1 LFDRLRHFMT
11 FSHPLWELSVVF
23 YFYYFANYIKFLIF
37 RILDKDR
44 ILIEKVK
51 TGDMVAFE
59 QLFKK
64 YYNELCGYAYQ
75 YFRDR
80 DTVEDIVQDL
90 FYKLWQKRERLEI
103 RSSFRAYLYRAVYNN
118 TLQVLKEK
126 NSLQTIDD
134 QQGNYEVILSDEIF
148 ETVESKEI
156 HQIIEKT
163 LEKMPERVRKIFEL
177 SRFEGLKYRE
187 IAEHLS
193 ISIKTVEANMGKAL
207 KIFRKSLKEYVV
219 ES

>member
-1 LFDRLRHFMT
+1 
-11 FSHPLWELSVVF
+11 
-23 YFYYFANYIKFLIF
+23 
-37 RILDKDR
+37 LDKDR

-59 QLFKK
+59 QLFRK

-75 YFRDR
+75 YFSDR

-103 RSSFRAYLYRAVYNN
+103 RISFRAYLYRAVYNN

-126 NSLQTIDD
+126 NSLQPIERQNGT
-134 QQGNYEVILSDEIF
+134 YEAILSEEVFDTI
-148 ETVESKEI
+148 ETKEI
-156 HQIIEKT
+156 HQIIERT

-177 SRFEGLKYRE
+177 SRFEGLRYRE

-207 KIFRKSLKEYVV
+207 KIFRKSLREYTVSS
-219 ES
+219 ER

>member
-1 LFDRLRHFMT
+1 MVEWFSIFAT
-11 FSHPLWELSVVF
+11 FV
-23 YFYYFANYIKFLIF
+23 NYIKSLIF

-75 YFRDR
+75 YFKDR

-103 RSSFRAYLYRAVYNN
+103 RSSFRAYLYKAVYNN

-126 NSLQTIDD
+126 NSLQPIED
-134 QQGNYEVILSDEIF
+134 QQGRYEVILSDEIF
-148 ETVESKEI
+148 ETVESKEVL
-156 HQIIEKT
+156 QIIEKT
-163 LEKMPERVRKIFEL
+163 LENMPERVRKIFEL
-177 SRFEGLKYRE
+177 SRFEGLRYRE

-207 KIFRKSLKEYVV
+207 KIFRKSLRDYIVSS

>member
-1 LFDRLRHFMT
+1 M
-11 FSHPLWELSVVF
+11 
-23 YFYYFANYIKFLIF
+23 
-37 RILDKDR
+37 DKDR
-44 ILIEKVK
+44 ILIEKFK

-59 QLFKK
+59 QLFRK

-75 YFRDR
+75 YFSDR

-103 RSSFRAYLYRAVYNN
+103 RTSFRAYLYRAVYNN

-126 NSLQTIDD
+126 NSLQPIESEHGT
-134 QQGNYEVILSDEIF
+134 YEVILSEEIF
-148 ETVESKEI
+148 DTVESKEI
-156 HQIIEKT
+156 HLIIEKT

-177 SRFEGLKYRE
+177 SRFEGLRYRE

-207 KIFRKSLKEYVV
+207 KIFRKSLREYVV
-219 ES
+219 ER

>member
-1 LFDRLRHFMT
+1 M
-11 FSHPLWELSVVF
+11 
-23 YFYYFANYIKFLIF
+23 
-37 RILDKDR
+37 DKDK
-44 ILIEKVK
+44 ILIERFR

-59 QLFKK
+59 QLFRR

-75 YFRDR
+75 YFSDR
-80 DTVEDIVQDL
+80 DTVEDIVQNL

-103 RSSFRAYLYRAVYNN
+103 RTSFRAYLYRAVYNN

-126 NSLQTIDD
+126 NSLQPIENQDGTYDI
-134 QQGNYEVILSDEIF
+134 ILSEEVFD
-148 ETVESKEI
+148 TVESKEI
-156 HQIIEKT
+156 QMIIEKT
-163 LEKMPERVRKIFEL
+163 LDKMPERVRRIFEL
-177 SRFEGLKYRE
+177 SRFEGLRYRE

-219 ES
+219 TGDG

>member
-1 LFDRLRHFMT
+1 MVEWFSIFAT
-11 FSHPLWELSVVF
+11 FV
-23 YFYYFANYIKFLIF
+23 NYIKFLIF

-75 YFRDR
+75 YFKDR

-103 RSSFRAYLYRAVYNN
+103 RSSFRAYLYKAVYNN

-126 NSLQTIDD
+126 NSLQPIED
-134 QQGNYEVILSDEIF
+134 QQGRYEVILSDEIF
-148 ETVESKEI
+148 ETVESKEVL
-156 HQIIEKT
+156 QIIEKT
-163 LEKMPERVRKIFEL
+163 LENMPERVRKIFEL
-177 SRFEGLKYRE
+177 SRFEGLRYRE

-207 KIFRKSLKEYVV
+207 KIFRKSLRDYIVSS

>member
-1 LFDRLRHFMT
+1 
-11 FSHPLWELSVVF
+11 
-23 YFYYFANYIKFLIF
+23 
-37 RILDKDR
+37 
-44 ILIEKVK
+44 
-51 TGDMVAFE
+51 MVAFE